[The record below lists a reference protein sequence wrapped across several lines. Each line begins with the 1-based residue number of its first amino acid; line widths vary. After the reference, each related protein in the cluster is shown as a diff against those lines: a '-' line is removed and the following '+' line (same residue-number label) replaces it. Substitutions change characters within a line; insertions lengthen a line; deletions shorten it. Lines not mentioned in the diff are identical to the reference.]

1 MIDIFISVHL
11 LRITSRPD
19 ILIPPETRINTTK
32 KHRPRSSISA
42 KTVPLVRLQGFEPWT
57 PWLRVRCSTNWAKNA
72 YLIICL
78 SFFVSFVPQD
88 MLYYT
93 LWFEESQ
100 HLFLIFF
107 IFFFFIF
114 YIFIW
119 CNFVQ
124 WFFYFWQRISDLKCL
139 AFDAAFYTVK
149 ISTEWV
155 GFSFF
160 QTLFSP
166 LSLYRSGSFSCRF
179 VYSCLTLPLIYYMK
193 TGRSVYR
200 SAR

>member
-57 PWLRVRCSTNWAKNA
+57 PWLRVRCSTNWAKDA

-78 SFFVSFVPQD
+78 SFFVSSVPQD

-139 AFDAAFYTVK
+139 SFDAAFYTVE

-155 GFSFF
+155 RFSFF
-160 QTLFSP
+160 QTLSSP

>member
-57 PWLRVRCSTNWAKNA
+57 PWLRVRCSTNWAKDA
-72 YLIICL
+72 YLIVCL

-119 CNFVQ
+119 CNFIQ
-124 WFFYFWQRISDLKCL
+124 HFFHFRQRISDMGSL
-139 AFDAAFYTVK
+139 AVNAAAYRME
-149 ISTEWV
+149 ILLQGSE
-155 GFSFF
+155 FSFF
-160 QTLFSP
+160 QNLWP
-166 LSLYRSGSFSCRF
+166 PALRKYLSNITDILLYENI
-179 VYSCLTLPLIYYMK
+179 LICFLIFAQ
-193 TGRSVYR
+193 SI
-200 SAR
+200 